1 MHLRPRVQS
10 SKMSDTAEMVGQSGH
25 ESQQVKFVSD
35 YQSSFNAP
43 STILH
48 PTYTQE
54 LMNRHREKL
63 LLHPTSELNLQY

>member
-35 YQSSFNAP
+35 YQSSFNGGFTSLYYPAFYLR
-43 STILH
+43 LH
-48 PTYTQE
+48 I
-54 LMNRHREKL
+54 
-63 LLHPTSELNLQY
+63 

>member
-35 YQSSFNAP
+35 YQSSFNGGFTSLYYPA
-43 STILH
+43 SYLH
-48 PTYTQE
+48 PGAYE
-54 LMNRHREKL
+54 PPWREA
-63 LLHPTSELNLQY
+63 PATPYI